1 MGLHAFLGTVT
12 LYLLVTMKRSDI
24 ESAIYFLTRVV
35 PRGEAETDELLR
47 TVAALQHE
55 LAKRIKPVDKV

>member
-1 MGLHAFLGTVT
+1 
-12 LYLLVTMKRSDI
+12 MKRQDI

-35 PRGEAETDELLR
+35 PRGDNETNELLR

-55 LAKRIKPVDKV
+55 LAKRTKPVNNV

>member
-1 MGLHAFLGTVT
+1 
-12 LYLLVTMKRSDI
+12 MKRADI

-35 PRGEAETDELLR
+35 PRGDQETDELLR

-55 LAKRIKPVDKV
+55 LAKRNRPVDKV

>member
-1 MGLHAFLGTVT
+1 
-12 LYLLVTMKRSDI
+12 MKRADI

-35 PRGEAETDELLR
+35 PRGEQETDELLR

-55 LAKRIKPVDKV
+55 LVKRNRPVDKV

>member
-1 MGLHAFLGTVT
+1 
-12 LYLLVTMKRSDI
+12 MKRQDI

-35 PRGEAETDELLR
+35 PRGDNETNELLR

-55 LAKRIKPVDKV
+55 QIGRAHV